1 MQIVENLEIDLWLDE
16 VWDCSLDWDLSNIYK
31 LDKHKLTVED
41 VEALLDGQFLYH
53 GEILPPAGMDFSHG
67 EQRYLLS
74 GHIPDGRYFSLV
86 FTTRGTMM
94 RPITCRRI
102 WNKQRKEYNDQQQK
116 HKSRN

>member
-53 GEILPPAGMDFSHG
+53 GEILPS
-67 EQRYLLS
+67 
-74 GHIPDGRYFSLV
+74 
-86 FTTRGTMM
+86 
-94 RPITCRRI
+94 
-102 WNKQRKEYNDQQQK
+102 
-116 HKSRN
+116 